1 MSTAS
6 KQSALTTVADGQRP
20 ATATPVQPTP
30 VRAMPIQ
37 SMTGFARIAGE
48 VSGEDGASAASWT
61 LSLKSVNHRFLDL
74 HLRLP
79 GGMDALE
86 MQLRRVLKERV
97 ARGHLEVTL
106 AWEQTAAVET
116 IGYDKE
122 LVARYLAA
130 FRDVQQQYELKQEP
144 DLNAIL
150 RLPGVFKSGVTAVN
164 VGRREG
170 VLEGLEASVL
180 SRVEDALDALTVM
193 RETEGAALAG
203 VLISSLDRLERDIES
218 ASQLRGTVQPAHYE
232 RLRARMAELLA
243 GMTDGAMD
251 KNRLLQEAALLAD
264 RSDVEEELARLRVH
278 IEHFRSL
285 LRAGGEMGK
294 KLDFLLQEMNREA
307 NTLLSKSA
315 GIADEG
321 SRLTVLGLG
330 MKSEIEKAREQV
342 QNLE

>member
-1 MSTAS
+1 MSTAAQHPAAHANS
-6 KQSALTTVADGQRP
+6 NHTSA
-20 ATATPVQPTP
+20 
-30 VRAMPIQ
+30 IH
-37 SMTGFARIAGE
+37 SMTGFALIAGE
-48 VSGEDGASAASWT
+48 VTDTEGVALVSWT
-61 LSLKSVNHRFLDL
+61 LSIKSVNHRFLDL

-79 GGMDALE
+79 SGMDALE
-86 MQLRRVLKERV
+86 VQLRRLLKERV
-97 ARGHLEVTL
+97 VRGHLEVTL
-106 AWEQTAAVET
+106 AWEQSSAPDI

-130 FRDVQQQYELKQEP
+130 FRNAQEEYELKQEP

-150 RLPGVFKSGVTAVN
+150 RLPGVFKTGSPANGSS
-164 VGRREG
+164 RRDGLIES
-170 VLEGLEASVL
+170 LEASVIERL
-180 SRVEDALDALTVM
+180 DEAVAALNQM
-193 RETEGAALAG
+193 RQTEGMGLSTVLTAL
-203 VLISSLDRLERDIES
+203 LDRLQQDVES
-218 ASQLRGTVQPAHYE
+218 ASELRARVQPAHYE
-232 RLRARMAELLA
+232 RLLARMSALLQDA
-243 GMTDGAMD
+243 GEGVMD
-251 KNRLLQEAALLAD
+251 KGRLLQEAALLAD
-264 RSDVEEELARLRVH
+264 RSDVEEERARLRVH

-285 LRAGGEMGK
+285 LRGGGEVGK